1 MTANQNPFCF
11 KELKDLKRQMT
22 KLHGMFTINNKYYLS
37 IGVDAK
43 IVIGL
48 VIFIIIVMG
57 ANPPYDCKA
66 LWVYN
71 NKALYK
77 YIIYSFI
84 HSMGF

>member
-22 KLHGMFTINNKYYLS
+22 KLHGMFTINNKCYLS

-43 IVIGL
+43 IVIGI

-57 ANPPYDCKA
+57 ANPPHMIVKRFGCTTIKH
-66 LWVYN
+66 
-71 NKALYK
+71 
-77 YIIYSFI
+77 YINT
-84 HSMGF
+84 